1 MNLGD
6 AVAATIFAHLRSPA
20 PVLLLG
26 WRVTLKATRARR
38 SRTRQSIVLA
48 RKNALRGKSIAELI
62 REQGVKPF
70 DPKVFEGGFPPGE
83 DIDAFL
89 DTIYRARR

>member
-1 MNLGD
+1 MK
-6 AVAATIFAHLRSPA
+6 I
-20 PVLLLG
+20 
-26 WRVTLKATRARR
+26 TRPRR
-38 SRTRQSIVLA
+38 PRTRQGAALA
-48 RKNALRGKSIAELI
+48 RKNVLYGKPISELI